1 MCDKLRIQNAVFAG
15 CFGFQFNVW
24 QCSDPLHNVC
34 ILHRHR
40 NLRKV
45 YTATTAAA
53 TARIT
58 QEKASDGLTENL
70 QLQQFDTKI
79 YDSFGMT
86 SSFLTEYMGGGY
98 LFKVHLRKK
107 IN

>member
-86 SSFLTEYMGGGY
+86 SSFLTEYMGGGV
-98 LFKVHLRKK
+98 FIQGPFEKK
-107 IN
+107 N